1 MCDDI
6 QFYKD
11 KLKCYVA
18 IAPVVSVA
26 NLGSQILIDYA
37 NSQSAFGALMSTGPE
52 IFVHAASDNALKR
65 NIVGTS
71 IGTMLAG

>member
-1 MCDDI
+1 M
-6 QFYKD
+6 
-11 KLKCYVA
+11 A

-52 IFVHAASDNALKR
+52 IFVHAASDNAIKR
-65 NIVGTS
+65 GVVGTS
-71 IGTMLAG
+71 IGTRLAG